1 MTRHASPASQPPST
15 PCTHP
20 SQLARSNLRP
30 SSRPA
35 SQSRSQPSPRRSS
48 ASDTQR
54 ASRQSRACRGSRA
67 GRGSSLHGSRRR
79 GASRAPHRTAWS
91 SCSAG
96 TEPRPPCLPAALAPL
111 PALHPYCTR
120 TATAQLPAQPTA
132 PPAPAPDA
140 LPRDPPPPRYLPRYL
155 PRSLPP
161 ALRSGRTLQLCACN
175 KEDLAMWLS
184 TLSGQIEAH
193 QAAADANRRRA
204 SARSSSSS
212 STADTGTA
220 ANAPAAAAVGYE
232 LIRAATA
239 ERAATAV
246 VEPIRIKL
254 YKKEA
259 AAKLGARRTGP
270 DPSELPRQ
278 TPVPFP
284 CTHPSPAHPAPALTA
299 PSPPH
304 AAPPSPRRPPSP
316 PPPPP
321 PMAQALSSP
330 RLLTWR
336 VAGSQCWS
344 LSPSRAASAAPRV

>member
-1 MTRHASPASQPPST
+1 MGAEDVVQAEPHTALHGAPALQVRSRALPASPPPW
-15 PCTHP
+15 H
-20 SQLARSNLRP
+20 
-30 SSRPA
+30 
-35 SQSRSQPSPRRSS
+35 
-48 ASDTQR
+48 
-54 ASRQSRACRGSRA
+54 
-67 GRGSSLHGSRRR
+67 HY
-79 GASRAPHRTAWS
+79 PHRT
-91 SCSAG
+91 
-96 TEPRPPCLPAALAPL
+96 
-111 PALHPYCTR
+111 R
-120 TATAQLPAQPTA
+120 TVPAQP
-132 PPAPAPDA
+132 PHNYPHNQPRRQP
-140 LPRDPPPPRYLPRYL
+140 LPLTLYHVTLLPPRYLPRYL

-212 STADTGTA
+212 SAADTGTA

-304 AAPPSPRRPPSP
+304 AAPPSPRNPPSP

-344 LSPSRAASAAPRV
+344 LSPSRAALAAPRV